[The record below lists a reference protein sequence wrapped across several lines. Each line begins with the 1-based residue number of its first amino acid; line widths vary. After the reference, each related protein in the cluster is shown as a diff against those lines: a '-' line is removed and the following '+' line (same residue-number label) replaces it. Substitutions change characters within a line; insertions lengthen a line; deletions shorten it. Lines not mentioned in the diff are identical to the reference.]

1 MIVHLVPASV
11 AMASFFPEATDVSRF
26 FRIYSRPDQAKA
38 IVVEGDLAI
47 AGKGLVRTD
56 EMFPDLTSGL
66 DKGAI
71 LAAVIVTGNIDA
83 PATVLMEPDID
94 RSPGLKVLGNV
105 RVRSLILGGSDSKIA
120 GDLRVGG
127 KTRAKVVFA
136 ADYEIAFLREVD
148 CQYAI
153 SWDGRMNIPIDFARD
168 RLDLVLVPEVID
180 ETNCPKEDEI
190 IARLRCG
197 KTIIRPRRQIG
208 RTPNPKLNNL

>member
-120 GDLRVGG
+120 GDLVVADTLYGFYHLGHLRVLAVDGDP
-127 KTRAKVVFA
+127 KSPAKA
-136 ADYEIAFLREVD
+136 QLSALH
-148 CQYAI
+148 
-153 SWDGRMNIPIDFARD
+153 
-168 RLDLVLVPEVID
+168 
-180 ETNCPKEDEI
+180 
-190 IARLRCG
+190 
-197 KTIIRPRRQIG
+197 
-208 RTPNPKLNNL
+208 